1 MDVMSLRLLYT
12 VEARK
17 KSQLTRIGQAGF
29 DYCIVGK
36 SNSAL

>member
-12 VEARK
+12 VEAR

>member
-17 KSQLTRIGQAGF
+17 SQLTRIGQAGF
-29 DYCIVGK
+29 FHSIVGL